1 MKSILSGRAAS
12 DWSKSPDQTLFREL
26 HWFVSK
32 APPSAT
38 MRGPLAARLE
48 RLSRPER
55 RALVSQVGAED
66 GCSPLFLAA
75 KEGQLALVEYLLDVC
90 DADIE
95 QRGEYEVAN
104 DRTRHR
110 VTPLWCAAVAGR
122 LPVVRCLCR
131 HGADVN
137 CQSDSGSTPVRSAC
151 FMTHLDI
158 VVYLVTEAGADILRP
173 NHSGGTC
180 LINSVQSEPLCDFLI
195 QHGAQVN
202 AVDIQHKSA
211 LHYAIQ
217 EHREETTRLLL
228 RHGAD
233 PFVLSKAGDDALQTA
248 CLKGDATIFALL
260 KSKVQY
266 SQERLADAYELIG
279 ATFVDENRDIKTALS
294 YWRQA
299 LLIRYRD
306 PENPIVKRLAEP
318 NKVYLNQL
326 EFSTFEELDDLRL
339 DWDAVKI
346 QSLIVTERILGVT
359 HKDMTFRL
367 MYRGAAYADSLL
379 FQRCIDLWLY
389 ALKLRV
395 RRDRVLFHESCF
407 TAQALVRLLLDVQE
421 ERHGASVSPDVLQ
434 FCDVSDTLSVISSQ
448 MEEAIRLVQLR
459 PVYQRQQKDFDV
471 LLVTLTRLVYLLLHV
486 RCSDQQRL
494 HWKRQ
499 LYRLLK
505 LRPRTCAEGNT
516 LLHLAVSASV
526 QPKSQFDDALPD
538 IFPSAEVASVLLECG
553 ADVDATNNAGVT
565 PLLLAARG
573 PIYGNSVHAPFN
585 TSTAAV
591 VNVLLEAGAHVD
603 RRVGPRKRDAAH
615 QLLDLARHRYCR
627 VQHAPLRCLAARVVS
642 RCVPPSAVPSQLRPW
657 VNQH

>member
-1 MKSILSGRAAS
+1 MMSSLRPGAESEWAKSL
-12 DWSKSPDQTLFREL
+12 DQSLFREL
-26 HWFVSK
+26 HTFVRMA
-32 APPSAT
+32 APGAT
-38 MRGPLAARLE
+38 MRASLAARLM
-48 RLSRPER
+48 RLTRRER
-55 RALVSQVGAED
+55 RALVSQVLDD

-75 KEGQLALVEYLLDVC
+75 KEGQLALVQYLLDMC

-122 LPVVRCLCR
+122 LPVVRCLCQ

-158 VVYLVTEAGADILRP
+158 VVYLVSEAGADIQRP

-180 LINSVQSEPLCDFLI
+180 LINSVQSEPLCHFLI
-195 QHGAQVN
+195 QHGACVN

-228 RHGAD
+228 HHGAD
-233 PFVLSKAGDDALQTA
+233 PFIVSKAGDDALQTA
-248 CLKGDATIFALL
+248 CLKGDPTIFALL
-260 KSKVQY
+260 QSKVSY
-266 SQERLADAYELIG
+266 DEERLADAYELIG
-279 ATFVDENRDIKTALS
+279 ATFVDELRDIPTALS

-299 LLIRYRD
+299 LAIRHRH
-306 PENPIVKRLAEP
+306 PRRPIVKRRLAP
-318 NKVYLNQL
+318 NKVYLYQQ
-326 EFSTFEELDDLRL
+326 EFQTHEDLDDLRP

-346 QSLIVTERILGVT
+346 QSLIITERVLGVT

-389 ALKLRV
+389 ALQLRV

-407 TAQALVRLLLDVQE
+407 TAQALVRLLLDVL
-421 ERHGASVSPDVLQ
+421 ERRGAGLPLDALQYSDVA
-434 FCDVSDTLSVISSQ
+434 DTLDVIASQ
-448 MEEAIRLVQLR
+448 LAEAVRLVRVR

-471 LLVTLTRLVYLLLHV
+471 LLMTLARLVYLLLHV
-486 RCSDQQRL
+486 RTTAHQAQAWR
-494 HWKRQ
+494 RQ
-499 LYRLLK
+499 LYGVLK
-505 LRPRTCAEGNT
+505 LHPRTCADGNS
-516 LLHLAVSASV
+516 LLHLAVSNAS
-526 QPKSQFDDALPD
+526 QPKSQFDEAQLD
-538 IFPSAEVASVLLECG
+538 IFPSAEVAAVLLECG
-553 ADVDATNNAGVT
+553 APVDEPNDAGVT
-565 PLLLAARG
+565 PLLMAARG
-573 PIYGNSVHAPFN
+573 PAYRPSVV
-585 TSTAAV
+585 S
-591 VNVLLEAGAHVD
+591 LLLAAGAHVD
-603 RRVGPRKRDAAH
+603 RRIGSGHRDAAH
-615 QLLDLARHRYCR
+615 TLLDAAGHRYCR

-642 RCVPPSAVPSQLRPW
+642 RHVPRAAVPYDLRSW
-657 VNQH
+657 VDQH